1 MERVQRREKGQAR
14 VTRVFEVWRLE
25 NEQWVAAYE
34 RVLPELKARLTQAA
48 TTGGSVPERNS
59 GPPAARLCG

>member
-1 MERVQRREKGQAR
+1 MERVQRREKGHAR

-48 TTGGSVPERNS
+48 TSSGSVPERNLV
-59 GPPAARLCG
+59 PPAACRCG